1 MDEDRKHVK
10 VVVWD
15 NIGNT
20 VLGMQHWDD
29 WSEDV
34 HKRLLTEDPDAR
46 KHVVSLEELFP
57 DVDLEVKWL
66 YDPVKSRRGF
76 ASFIDAHAD
85 WLVPIEGPETVI
97 REAQDAD
104 FFILHKE
111 TLPPEAVAGA
121 EKLRLIQHLGK
132 DYRGVPMEA
141 ANAKGIPVAAT
152 ALVNYSSV
160 AEHVWAQILT
170 HVKRM
175 PEQREYMTS
184 GAYQNEWGAY
194 HPGVTLLSDLT
205 LGLVGMGEIGRGV
218 ARAAAAFDMRVR
230 YWDIVRFPDLEE
242 KLGLEFV
249 DWDTL
254 WSESDIVTTQLALN
268 EHTQGII
275 GAKEF
280 AMMKPTAF
288 FINTARGRLVD
299 ETALIAALQ
308 NGEIAGAA
316 LDVYEDE
323 PLSLDSPLH
332 ELHRTRPADIILT
345 PHSAAQG
352 PWTWI
357 RDSQDLWFNIRRT
370 LDSQPIQ
377 YRVG

>member
-1 MDEDRKHVK
+1 
-10 VVVWD
+10 
-15 NIGNT
+15 
-20 VLGMQHWDD
+20 
-29 WSEDV
+29 
-34 HKRLLTEDPDAR
+34 
-46 KHVVSLEELFP
+46 
-57 DVDLEVKWL
+57 
-66 YDPVKSRRGF
+66 
-76 ASFIDAHAD
+76 
-85 WLVPIEGPETVI
+85 
-97 REAQDAD
+97 
-104 FFILHKE
+104 
-111 TLPPEAVAGA
+111 
-121 EKLRLIQHLGK
+121 
-132 DYRGVPMEA
+132 
-141 ANAKGIPVAAT
+141 
-152 ALVNYSSV
+152 
-160 AEHVWAQILT
+160 
-170 HVKRM
+170 
-175 PEQREYMTS
+175 
-184 GAYQNEWGAY
+184 
-194 HPGVTLLSDLT
+194 
-205 LGLVGMGEIGRGV
+205 GV

-230 YWDIVRFPDLEE
+230 YWDIVRFPEEE

-308 NGEIAGAA
+308 EGEIAGAA
-316 LDVYEDE
+316 LDVYYDE
-323 PLSLDSPLH
+323 PLPLDSPLH
-332 ELHRTRPADIILT
+332 ALASERPADIILT

-370 LDSQPIQ
+370 LDGQPIA

>member
-218 ARAAAAFDMRVR
+218 ARAAAGLGMRVIGLAR
-230 YWDIVRFPDLEE
+230 DPAALARHAQA
-242 KLGLEFV
+242 LGVPIEA
-249 DWDTL
+249 D
-254 WSESDIVTTQLALN
+254 AL
-268 EHTQGII
+268 GRVA
-275 GAKEF
+275 G
-280 AMMKPTAF
+280 
-288 FINTARGRLVD
+288 RGRDADKPVLLAPAMNPKMWAHPAVQTNV
-299 ETALIAALQ
+299 ELLRQRGVGLIGPAAGRVACGDDVRPGRMVEVPLMLDAVHAAL
-308 NGEIAGAA
+308 
-316 LDVYEDE
+316 
-323 PLSLDSPLH
+323 P
-332 ELHRTRPADIILT
+332 R
-345 PHSAAQG
+345 
-352 PWTWI
+352 
-357 RDSQDLWFNIRRT
+357 
-370 LDSQPIQ
+370 
-377 YRVG
+377 

>member
-1 MDEDRKHVK
+1 MTGKPHVK

-20 VLGMQHWDD
+20 VLGMQPWDD
-29 WSEDV
+29 WSEEI
-34 HKRLLTEDPDAR
+34 HTRLLTEDPDAR
-46 KHVVSLEELFP
+46 AHVVSLNELFP
-57 DVDLEVKWL
+57 DVELEVKWL

-76 ASFIDAHAD
+76 AAFIDAHED
-85 WLVPIEGPETVI
+85 WLVPVAGPETVV
-97 REAQDAD
+97 RETQDAD
-104 FFILHKE
+104 FLILHKE
-111 TLPPEAVAGA
+111 TLPPEAVSGA
-121 EKLRLIQHLGK
+121 ERLRLIQHLGK
-132 DYRGVPMEA
+132 DYRGVPMA
-141 ANAKGIPVAAT
+141 AAQAKGIPVAAT
-152 ALVNYSSV
+152 ALVNYSAV

-175 PEQREYMTS
+175 PEQREYMAS

-218 ARAAAAFDMRVR
+218 ARAAAAFDMTVR

-254 WSESDIVTTQLALN
+254 WSESDIVTAQLALN

-299 ETALIAALQ
+299 ETALVAALQ

-316 LDVYEDE
+316 LDVYYDE
-323 PLSLDSPLH
+323 PLPLDSPLH
-332 ELHRTRPADIILT
+332 ALQEARPADIILT

-370 LDSQPIQ
+370 LDGQPIA

>member
-1 MDEDRKHVK
+1 MTDKPHIK

-20 VLGMQHWDD
+20 VFGMQPWDA
-29 WSEDV
+29 WSEAV
-34 HKRLLTEDPDAR
+34 HERLLIEDPDAR
-46 KHVVSLEELFP
+46 AKVVSIAELFP

-76 ASFIDAHAD
+76 AAFIDSNAE
-85 WLVPIEGPETVI
+85 WLVPIEGPETII
-97 REAQDAD
+97 RETKDAD
-104 FFILHKE
+104 FFIHHKE
-111 TLPPEAVAGA
+111 MLPPEAVEGAG
-121 EKLRLIQHLGK
+121 KLKLIQHLGK
-132 DYRGVPMEA
+132 DYRGVPMA
-141 ANAKGIPVAAT
+141 AAQAKGIPVAAT
-152 ALVNYSSV
+152 ALVNYSAV

-175 PEQREYMTS
+175 PEQREYMAS
-184 GAYQNEWGAY
+184 GAYQQEWGAY

-218 ARAAAAFDMRVR
+218 ARAAAAFDMTVR

-242 KLGLEFV
+242 KWGLEFV
-249 DWDTL
+249 DWETL
-254 WSESDIVTTQLALN
+254 WSESDIITTQLALN

-280 AMMKPTAF
+280 AMMKPTGF

-299 ETALIAALQ
+299 ETALVAALQ
-308 NGEIAGAA
+308 EGRIAGAA
-316 LDVYEDE
+316 LDVYYDE
-323 PLSLDSPLH
+323 PLPLESPLH
-332 ELHRTRPADIILT
+332 ALHNARPADIILT

-357 RDSQDLWFNIRRT
+357 RDSQDLWFNIRLT
-370 LDSQPIQ
+370 LDGQPIA

>member
-1 MDEDRKHVK
+1 MSEDRKHVK

-29 WSEDV
+29 WSEEI
-34 HKRLLTEDPDAR
+34 HTRLLTEDPDAR
-46 KHVVSLEELFP
+46 AHVVSLEDLFP

-85 WLVPIEGPETVI
+85 WLVPIEGPETIV
-97 REAQDAD
+97 RETQDAD

-121 EKLRLIQHLGK
+121 ENLRLIQHLGK
-132 DYRGVPMEA
+132 DYRGVPVEA
-141 ANAKGIPVAAT
+141 AQAKGIPVAAT
-152 ALVNYSSV
+152 ALVNYSAV

-175 PEQREYMTS
+175 PEQREYMAS

-242 KLGLEFV
+242 KLGLEFL

-280 AMMKPTAF
+280 AMMKPSAF

-308 NGEIAGAA
+308 EGEIAGAA
-316 LDVYEDE
+316 LDVYYDE
-323 PLSLDSPLH
+323 PLPLDSPLH
-332 ELHRTRPADIILT
+332 ALASERPADIILT

-370 LDSQPIQ
+370 LDGQPIA

>member
-1 MDEDRKHVK
+1 MSEDRKHVK

-20 VLGMQHWDD
+20 VLGMQPWDD
-29 WSEDV
+29 WSEEV
-34 HKRLLTEDPDAR
+34 RQRLLTEDPDAR
-46 KHVVSLEELFP
+46 THVVSLEELFP
-57 DVDLEVKWL
+57 DVELEVRWL

-76 ASFIDAHAD
+76 AAFIDAHEE
-85 WLVPIEGPETVI
+85 WLVPIAGPETVV
-97 REAQDAD
+97 RETQDAD

-111 TLPPEAVAGA
+111 TLPPEAVERAGR
-121 EKLRLIQHLGK
+121 LRLIQHLGK
-132 DYRGVPMEA
+132 DHRGVPMA
-141 ANAKGIPVAAT
+141 AAQAKGIPVAAT
-152 ALVNYSSV
+152 ALVNYSAV

-175 PEQREYMTS
+175 PEQREYMRT

-218 ARAAAAFDMRVR
+218 ARAAAAFDMTVR
-230 YWDIVRFPDLEE
+230 YWDIGRFPDLEE

-249 DWDTL
+249 DWETL
-254 WSESDIVTTQLALN
+254 WSESDIVTAQLALN

-299 ETALIAALQ
+299 EAALVAALQ
-308 NGEIAGAA
+308 DGEIAGAA
-316 LDVYEDE
+316 LDVYDNE
-323 PLSLDSPLH
+323 PLPLDSPLH
-332 ELHRTRPADIILT
+332 ALHEARPADIILT

-370 LDSQPIQ
+370 LDGQPIA

>member
-1 MDEDRKHVK
+1 MSDDRKRIK

-20 VLGMQHWDD
+20 VFGMQPWDA
-29 WSEDV
+29 WSEGI
-34 HKRLLTEDPDAR
+34 HERLLTEDPDAR
-46 KHVVSLEELFP
+46 AKVVSIAELFP
-57 DVDLEVKWL
+57 DVEVEVKWL

-76 ASFIDAHAD
+76 AAFIDSNAE
-85 WLVPIEGPETVI
+85 WLVPIEGPETII
-97 REAQDAD
+97 RETKDAD

-111 TLPPEAVAGA
+111 MLPPEAVECA
-121 EKLRLIQHLGK
+121 EKLQLIQHLGK
-132 DYRGVPMEA
+132 DYRGVPMA
-141 ANAKGIPVAAT
+141 AAQAKGIPVAAT
-152 ALVNYSSV
+152 ALVNYSAV

-175 PEQREYMTS
+175 PEQREYMAS
-184 GAYQNEWGAY
+184 GAYQQEWGAY

-218 ARAAAAFDMRVR
+218 ARAAAAFDMTVH

-242 KLGLEFV
+242 KWGLEFV
-249 DWDTL
+249 DWETL
-254 WSESDIVTTQLALN
+254 WSESDIITTQLALN

-280 AMMKPTAF
+280 AMMKPTGF
-288 FINTARGRLVD
+288 FINTARGRLVE
-299 ETALIAALQ
+299 ETALVAALQ
-308 NGEIAGAA
+308 EGCIAGAA
-316 LDVYEDE
+316 LDVYYDE
-323 PLSLDSPLH
+323 PLPLESPLH
-332 ELHRTRPADIILT
+332 ALHNARPADIILT

-370 LDSQPIQ
+370 LDGQPIA

>member
-1 MDEDRKHVK
+1 MTDKQHVK

-20 VLGMQHWDD
+20 VFGMQPWDAWND
-29 WSEDV
+29 AI
-34 HKRLLTEDPDAR
+34 HTRLLTEDPDAR
-46 KHVVSLEELFP
+46 SKVISLAELFP

-76 ASFIDAHAD
+76 AAFIDSNAE
-85 WLVPIEGPETVI
+85 WLVPIEGPETII
-97 REAQDAD
+97 RETADAD

-111 TLPPEAVAGA
+111 MLPAEAVDGA
-121 EKLRLIQHLGK
+121 AKLQLIQHLGK
-132 DYRGVPMEA
+132 DYRGVPMA
-141 ANAKGIPVAAT
+141 AAQAKAIPVAAT
-152 ALVNYSSV
+152 ALVNYSAV

-175 PEQREYMTS
+175 PEQHDYMAS
-184 GAYQNEWGAY
+184 GSYQNEWGAY

-218 ARAAAAFDMRVR
+218 ARAAAAFDMTVR

-242 KLGLEFV
+242 QWGLEYV
-249 DWDTL
+249 DWETL
-254 WSESDIVTTQLALN
+254 WSESDIITTQLALN
-268 EHTQGII
+268 EQTQGII
-275 GAKEF
+275 GEKEF
-280 AMMKPTAF
+280 AMMKPTGF

-299 ETALIAALQ
+299 ETALVDALQ
-308 NGEIAGAA
+308 NGRIAGAA
-316 LDVYEDE
+316 LDVYYDE
-323 PLSLDSPLH
+323 PLPLDSLLH
-332 ELHRTRPADIILT
+332 ALHNARPADIILT

-370 LDSQPIQ
+370 LDGQPIA

>member
-1 MDEDRKHVK
+1 MTEKPHIK

-20 VLGMQHWDD
+20 VFGMQHWDA
-29 WSEDV
+29 WNEGI
-34 HKRLLTEDPDAR
+34 HERLLTEDPDAR
-46 KHVVSLEELFP
+46 AKVVSLDELFP
-57 DVDLEVKWL
+57 DVDLDVKWL

-76 ASFIDAHAD
+76 ASFIDSHSE
-85 WLVPIEGPETVI
+85 WLVPIEGPETII
-97 REAQDAD
+97 RETADAD

-111 TLPPEAVAGA
+111 MLPPEAVEGG
-121 EKLRLIQHLGK
+121 EKLQLIQHLGK
-132 DYRGVPMEA
+132 DYRGVPMA
-141 ANAKGIPVAAT
+141 AVQAKGIPVAAT
-152 ALVNYSSV
+152 ALVNYSAV

-175 PEQREYMTS
+175 PEQREYMES
-184 GAYQNEWGAY
+184 GAYQQEWGAY

-218 ARAAAAFDMRVR
+218 ARAAAAFDMKVR

-242 KLGLEFV
+242 QWGPEFV
-249 DWDTL
+249 DWETL
-254 WSESDIVTTQLALN
+254 WSESDIITTQLALN

-280 AMMKPTAF
+280 AMMKPTGF

-299 ETALIAALQ
+299 ETALVAALQ
-308 NGEIAGAA
+308 DGRIAGAA
-316 LDVYEDE
+316 LDVYYDE
-323 PLSLDSPLH
+323 PLPLDSPLH
-332 ELHRTRPADIILT
+332 ALHNARPADIILT

-370 LDSQPIQ
+370 LDGQPIA